1 MDIISVLQLF
11 GGIGLFLFGM
21 NFMSSSLEKVAGSGM
36 ERILERATTGRG
48 KTGGRFK
55 GWFFG
60 AAITA
65 ILQSSAAVTIMVSGF
80 VNAGIMKLGQ
90 ALPVVFG
97 SNLGST
103 ATAQI
108 LRLGDLDTDTLI
120 LQLLRPAAIGPIL
133 VGIGAFIRLFTKKK
147 KLKDSA
153 GILIGLGMLFYGMT
167 LMEQVFE
174 PFSKNA
180 DFRAV
185 LASFENPLLGLLTG
199 LVIAAVIQ
207 SSNAAVGILQAL
219 SVTGA
224 ITYGIT
230 IPIVIGINLGKCMH
244 IVFSMLS
251 RDKKAKKVS
260 WGYVLF
266 NVFGALFFML
276 LIYGLNS
283 FLHFPWLSHV
293 VDRGSVAT
301 VHLAF
306 NLVTSLLLLFG
317 TDRMAKICDRLGGK
331 EEENSAAKELA
342 KLDDMLLNTPT
353 IALEQ
358 CKDLMMKMTD
368 AILDNY
374 RTATRMIYHYDA
386 EKFPLMEEKEEF
398 LDRCE
403 TVLSTYVVRIDQRR
417 LTEDDKRV
425 VSEILN
431 SIGDLER
438 VGDYCMNIAYVAR
451 EKNEQSVHFSPYGH
465 REVDT
470 IIGAVEY
477 AMETCFKAFQ
487 NDEESLAVR
496 VEPLSETVDKLKELI
511 KSRHVERL
519 QKGICT
525 IQGGVYLFDLI
536 NSFERI
542 SAHCA
547 NVSLHVIKRIRQNRD
562 FDEMHGH
569 ANDSF
574 SEEYKAMYHYYT
586 SRYVDP
592 ILKPLTEEELAVL
605 TAASVTENMTDE
617 EVEKAEKAKERAAGK
632 AGKAEKKAA
641 ERTEK
646 AEKKA
651 AEKTE
656 KKAVEGTGKAEEKTE
671 KEAVE
676 EIEKAGNI
684 AETEYHER
692 SGESEKSERSDR
704 AEILGQRMDERAED
718 VTKPERSEMPE
729 KAEKP
734 EKPEKAERPE
744 KPEKAER
751 PERSEKTEKSEKTV
765 KPEKSEKSQKSD
777 KPEKSGKTE
786 KTEKTEKTVKVEKH
800 EKPGKDEKA
809 RKNDKAAKT
818 EAPAGTEEELKARK
832 DKEKNKEKDKE
843 KYKEKNKK
851 TDKEKDKEKDQ
862 GGRPAE
868 KKHTDKKTSDKKE
881 ERKDDKKSS
890 DKKLGEKKDQEK
902 RNPDKSEKKGKH

>member
-174 PFSKNA
+174 PFSKDA
-180 DFRAV
+180 DFRAMF
-185 LASFENPLLGLLTG
+185 ASFENPLLGLLTG

-438 VGDYCMNIAYVAR
+438 VGDYCMNMAYVAEGMDETGLSFTDAGKR
-451 EKNEQSVHFSPYGH
+451 ELQ
-465 REVDT
+465 T
-470 IIGAVEY
+470 IIDASLY
-477 AMETCFKAFQ
+477 ALDTVCRAFTED
-487 NDEESLAVR
+487 NGREASR
-496 VEPLSETVDKLKELI
+496 IEPLSDTIDRMKDII
-511 KSRHVERL
+511 KAHHVGRL
-519 QKGICT
+519 QDGSCSVE
-525 IQGGVYLFDLI
+525 GGVALLDLI

-542 SAHCA
+542 ASHASNIA
-547 NVSLHVIKRIRQNRD
+547 LHVVKRTTGDSD

-569 ANDSF
+569 IFDEST
-574 SEEYKAMYHYYT
+574 EEYQALIKYYDT
-586 SRYVDP
+586 KYIDP
-592 ILKPLTEEELAVL
+592 LVNMAAVPDSTPENAPENIS
-605 TAASVTENMTDE
+605 TAGPDST
-617 EVEKAEKAKERAAGK
+617 
-632 AGKAEKKAA
+632 
-641 ERTEK
+641 
-646 AEKKA
+646 
-651 AEKTE
+651 
-656 KKAVEGTGKAEEKTE
+656 AVSAEEKE
-671 KEAVE
+671 PSA
-676 EIEKAGNI
+676 
-684 AETEYHER
+684 
-692 SGESEKSERSDR
+692 
-704 AEILGQRMDERAED
+704 
-718 VTKPERSEMPE
+718 
-729 KAEKP
+729 
-734 EKPEKAERPE
+734 
-744 KPEKAER
+744 
-751 PERSEKTEKSEKTV
+751 
-765 KPEKSEKSQKSD
+765 
-777 KPEKSGKTE
+777 
-786 KTEKTEKTVKVEKH
+786 
-800 EKPGKDEKA
+800 
-809 RKNDKAAKT
+809 
-818 EAPAGTEEELKARK
+818 
-832 DKEKNKEKDKE
+832 
-843 KYKEKNKK
+843 KK
-851 TDKEKDKEKDQ
+851 T
-862 GGRPAE
+862 
-868 KKHTDKKTSDKKE
+868 KTSDKKSSK
-881 ERKDDKKSS
+881 KDSKKKKDKDKK
-890 DKKLGEKKDQEK
+890 KK
-902 RNPDKSEKKGKH
+902 

>member
-1 MDIISVLQLF
+1 
-11 GGIGLFLFGM
+11 
-21 NFMSSSLEKVAGSGM
+21 MSSSLEKVAGSGM

-174 PFSKNA
+174 PFSKDA
-180 DFRAV
+180 DFRAMF
-185 LASFENPLLGLLTG
+185 ASFENPLLGLLTG

-586 SRYVDP
+586 SKYVDP

-617 EVEKAEKAKERAAGK
+617 EVEKAEKAKERAAEK

-641 ERTEK
+641 ERTGK

-651 AEKTE
+651 AEK
-656 KKAVEGTGKAEEKTE
+656 KAVEGTEKAEEKTEKEAVKGTEKAEEKTE

-676 EIEKAGNI
+676 GIEKAENI

-718 VTKPERSEMPE
+718 VTKPE
-729 KAEKP
+729 KAERP
-734 EKPEKAERPE
+734 ENPEKAERPE
-744 KPEKAER
+744 KPGKAER
-751 PERSEKTEKSEKTV
+751 SERSEKTEKSEKTV
-765 KPEKSEKSQKSD
+765 KSEKSEKSQKSD
-777 KPEKSGKTE
+777 KPEKPGKTE
-786 KTEKTEKTVKVEKH
+786 KPEKTEKPVKVEKH
-800 EKPGKDEKA
+800 EKSGKDEKA

-818 EAPAGTEEELKARK
+818 EALAGTEEELKARK
-832 DKEKNKEKDKE
+832 DKEKNKEKYKE

-868 KKHTDKKTSDKKE
+868 KKHADKKMSDKKE

-890 DKKLGEKKDQEK
+890 DKKPGEKKDQEK